1 MYCFCFIGTTGLKEV
16 AMPNTILV
24 PFDGSESAMRALR
37 FAVERLREKPQG
49 RVHLVTVHSPLRV
62 YGEIQVYMGDKKAAE
77 MAAQHNREILEPAEQ
92 VLRSSGVA
100 FESSTAEGDAAEKI
114 VECATAV
121 GADEIVMGSRGL
133 GRIAGLV
140 MGSITT
146 KVVHLTPL
154 PVTLVK

>member
-1 MYCFCFIGTTGLKEV
+1 
-16 AMPNTILV
+16 MPNTILV

-37 FAVERLREKPQG
+37 FAVERARVQPQG

-62 YGEIQVYMGDKKAAE
+62 YGEIQVYVGDKKAAE
-77 MAAQHNREILEPAEQ
+77 MAAQYNREILEPAED

-100 FESSTAEGDAAEKI
+100 FASSTAEGDAAEQI
-114 VECATAV
+114 VECAKAV
-121 GADEIVMGSRGL
+121 GAGEIIMGSRGL

-140 MGSITT
+140 MGSVTT
-146 KVVHLTPL
+146 KVVHLTQV